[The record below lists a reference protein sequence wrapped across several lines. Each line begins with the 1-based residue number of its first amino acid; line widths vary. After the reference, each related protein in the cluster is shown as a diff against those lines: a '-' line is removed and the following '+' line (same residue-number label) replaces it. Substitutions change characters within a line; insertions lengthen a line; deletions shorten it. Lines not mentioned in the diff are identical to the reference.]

1 MTVKTLIPLLSLLLV
16 TAAGCGGEPEPKA
29 APDLRGERLDVAE
42 QRLDELGLEYERVGG
57 GALGI
62 VVRSRDGP
70 SAGKDPPPGRRTTEV
85 RLIVDRWCPPP
96 PTTRVVPA
104 LVGMRLAAATPR
116 LERLDLAYSVSS
128 LDDGPAPPSLDGLR
142 PVPGRRL
149 GRAR

>member
-62 VVRSRDGP
+62 VVRSRRTVCRQVT
-70 SAGKDPPPGRRTTEV
+70 RR
-85 RLIVDRWCPPP
+85 VD
-96 PTTRVVPA
+96 A
-104 LVGMRLAAATPR
+104 
-116 LERLDLAYSVSS
+116 
-128 LDDGPAPPSLDGLR
+128 R
-142 PVPGRRL
+142 PKSG
-149 GRAR
+149 